1 MKHQASFSS
10 KDNSKIIN
18 VSSAAILLG
27 ALRVK
32 QFFSQKQRMI
42 MKLALGTIVQNL

>member
-10 KDNSKIIN
+10 KDKSKIMK

-42 MKLALGTIVQNL
+42 MKLAFCIIVQNL

>member
-10 KDNSKIIN
+10 KNKSKIIK

-42 MKLALGTIVQNL
+42 TKLALGIIDQIL